1 MTKFNCKG
9 FSLLE
14 VLVAFTVLALSLG
27 AIFPL
32 FASVSNSARLSE
44 SYGQAL
50 MIAES
55 RMAVLSAETPLEYLD
70 QLGQDGR
77 FIWHEKVSD
86 YDTGDSSPAVA
97 YMLPRQLDVHVSWVD
112 GSHERAVTLSSVR
125 LSSDAR

>member
-32 FASVSNSARLSE
+32 FASVSNSARVSE

-86 YDTGDSSPAVA
+86 YDTGELSPTVA

-112 GSHERAVTLSSVR
+112 GSHERVVTLSSVR
-125 LSSDAR
+125 LSSDAQ

>member
-14 VLVAFTVLALSLG
+14 VLVAFTVLGLSLG
-27 AIFPL
+27 TIFPL
-32 FASVSNSARLSE
+32 FAGVSNSARLSE

-55 RMAVLSAETPLEYLD
+55 RMAVLSAETPLQYRD
-70 QLGQDGR
+70 QLGQDGQ

-86 YDTGDSSPAVA
+86 YDTGELSPTVA

-112 GSHERAVTLSSVR
+112 GSHERVVTLSSVR
-125 LSSDAR
+125 LSSDAQ